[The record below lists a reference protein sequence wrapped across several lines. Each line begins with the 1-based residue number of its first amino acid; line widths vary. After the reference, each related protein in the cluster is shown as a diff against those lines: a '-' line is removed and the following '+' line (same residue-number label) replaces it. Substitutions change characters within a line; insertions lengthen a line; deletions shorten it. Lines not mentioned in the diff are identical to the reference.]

1 MLILGTITLF
11 KIMITIMTI
20 TMIIIIMISTTIPQ
34 NTNEKLEKMTSF
46 VFTI

>member
-20 TMIIIIMISTTIPQ
+20 TMIIIIMISTTILQ
-34 NTNEKLEKMTSF
+34 NTNEKLEKMTYF